1 MDGII
6 VIHLRLVGGNYFLS
20 SSMIS
25 IGSTLGAVQLHY
37 LGFIHLGRALIFQQ
51 GSDTLGHRALRNLHL
66 SSGRLRLN
74 GC

>member
-51 GSDTLGHRALRNLHL
+51 AATLWATGLCGIFTSARVGFA
-66 SSGRLRLN
+66 
-74 GC
+74 